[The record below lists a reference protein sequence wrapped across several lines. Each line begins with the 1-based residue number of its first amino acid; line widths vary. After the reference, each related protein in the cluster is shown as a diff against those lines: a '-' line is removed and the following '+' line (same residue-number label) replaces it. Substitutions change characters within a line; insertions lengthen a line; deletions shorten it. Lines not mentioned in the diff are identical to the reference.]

1 MGNGYDGQQKYV
13 IFDVPNNLKHIQ
25 ASFSLILTDWLRLRI
40 AQMPRCQDLVIFVVT
55 TTDRQTDYFTP
66 VHAHRVIKSRPRL
79 VATPK
84 QG

>member
-1 MGNGYDGQQKYV
+1 M
-13 IFDVPNNLKHIQ
+13 PNDLKHIQ

-40 AQMPRCQDLVIFVVT
+40 AQMPRCQDLVIFMVTIT

-66 VHAHRVIKSRPRL
+66 VHTHRVIKSRPRL